1 MAEGELR
8 LMVWQLLAKPLL
20 GVVADGVK
28 GFVET
33 KKAKAELKVTEV
45 KAATKLKQDQIA
57 GKVAWEASAVDQMK
71 GSWKDELILI
81 CLLAPATLVF
91 FPGMTQHIHNGFIAL
106 QSLPDYYKHLLYIA
120 CSASFGIK
128 GAKGAVGLFKKK

>member
-1 MAEGELR
+1 M
-8 LMVWQLLAKPLL
+8 WQLLAKPLL

-33 KKAKAELKVTEV
+33 KKAKQELKLTTI
-45 KAATKLKQDQIA
+45 KATQKLKEDQIA
-57 GKVAWEASAVDQMK
+57 GKVAWEQSAVDQMK

-81 CLLAPATLVF
+81 CLLVPAVAVF
-91 FPGMTQHIHNGFIAL
+91 IPGWTPHIKEGFEAL
-106 QSLPDYYKHLLYIA
+106 HSLPDYYKHLLYIA

-128 GAKGAVGLFKKK
+128 GAKGAMGLITKKK